1 MGRMEEDKKEREKG
15 LKKLLVKSLRKCY
28 SLGSR
33 TPKGD
38 TSHNQLPPI
47 GCFSVYVGPEKERF
61 IIRTAHV
68 NHPLF
73 RTLLEEAESAYGYA
87 AKGPL
92 VLPCDV
98 ESFLDTL
105 WEMEKETAVERSPM
119 CGLPSG
125 GRVGTYQLL
134 SPATT
139 DFRGWNQVNKKS
151 RSKSFPPFSPFRRWL
166 IGAFYLIVCMS
177 NGVS

>member
-15 LKKLLVKSLRKCY
+15 LKKLLLRSLRRCY
-28 SLGSR
+28 SIGSR
-33 TPKGD
+33 SPKGD
-38 TSHNQLPPI
+38 NSHNHLPPT

-61 IIRTAHV
+61 IIRTTHL

-73 RTLLEEAESAYGYA
+73 RTLLDEAESAYGYA
-87 AKGPL
+87 ATGPL

-105 WEMEKETAVERSPM
+105 WEMEKESAVDRSPI

-125 GRVGTYQLL
+125 GRTGMYQLL
-134 SPATT
+134 SPART
-139 DFRGWNQVNKKS
+139 DIRGRNPLAKKN
-151 RSKSFPPFSPFRRWL
+151 RSMSFPPFSPLR
-166 IGAFYLIVCMS
+166 
-177 NGVS
+177 

>member
-15 LKKLLVKSLRKCY
+15 IKKLLVRSLRKCY
-28 SLGSR
+28 SYSLGSR
-33 TPKGD
+33 SLKGD
-38 TSHNQLPPI
+38 NSHNHLPPI

-61 IIRTAHV
+61 IIRTAHL

-73 RTLLEEAESAYGYA
+73 RTLLDEAETAYGYA
-87 AKGPL
+87 ATGPL

-105 WEMEKETAVERSPM
+105 WEMEKESAVERSPI

-125 GRVGTYQLL
+125 GRTGMYQLL
-134 SPATT
+134 SPAKA
-139 DFRGWNQVNKKS
+139 DFRGRIPLAKKS
-151 RSKSFPPFSPFRRWL
+151 RSMSFPPFTPLRYEGSK
-166 IGAFYLIVCMS
+166 
-177 NGVS
+177 NGT

>member
-1 MGRMEEDKKEREKG
+1 MGRMEEGKKEKEKG
-15 LKKLLVKSLRKCY
+15 VKLLLVKTLRKCY
-28 SLGSR
+28 SLGARS
-33 TPKGD
+33 PKGD
-38 TSHNQLPPI
+38 NSHNQLPPL

-61 IIRTAHV
+61 IISTAHI

-73 RTLLEEAESAYGYA
+73 RTLLDEAESAYGYA

-119 CGLPSG
+119 CGLPSK
-125 GRVGTYQLL
+125 GRIRTYQLL
-134 SPATT
+134 SPATPDIRSWSQFAMKT
-139 DFRGWNQVNKKS
+139 
-151 RSKSFPPFSPFRRWL
+151 RSKSFDSPFHH
-166 IGAFYLIVCMS
+166 
-177 NGVS
+177 

>member
-1 MGRMEEDKKEREKG
+1 MGRTEEDKKEKEKG
-15 LKKLLVKSLRKCY
+15 LKKLLRNWY

-33 TPKGD
+33 SQKGD
-38 TSHNQLPPI
+38 KSHDQLPPI

-61 IIRTAHV
+61 IIRTSHI

-73 RTLLEEAESAYGYA
+73 QTLLEEAELVYGYA

-119 CGLPSG
+119 CGLPG
-125 GRVGTYQLL
+125 GARVGTYQLL
-134 SPATT
+134 SPAIA
-139 DFRGWNQVNKKS
+139 DFGDRNQINKKT
-151 RSKSFPPFSPFRRWL
+151 RSKSFPPFSPFRR
-166 IGAFYLIVCMS
+166 
-177 NGVS
+177 